1 MTPLSLRAL
10 WKGIRG
16 RSLTFSIIFAMAV
29 MGSSFAGLMRAP
41 LKTIGIWAPLVF
53 ILPVVATGLL
63 AKYEQKLK
71 IETEIKRI
79 CSYSLIFGS
88 ILLALLLWKYEG
100 FLKTRYADSVQKGP
114 LFEEEGP
121 ERPRGPRNRR

>member
-1 MTPLSLRAL
+1 
-10 WKGIRG
+10 
-16 RSLTFSIIFAMAV
+16 MAV